1 MCAWH
6 KIVVSWVSHAWSWS
20 KITHVMQNYVL
31 TAIHLYSLL
40 NLHFLLE
47 HECTKNFSFWIL
59 SWIKLTNSTSW
70 QRRIK
75 NYFVMKMAQELF
87 YNLHCFFFN
96 KNGNSFK
103 ICWENYSSSGVVSF
117 RTLPIMLPTVCMNK
131 SLQNKLSPR
140 RRTWT
145 IYEHFFNFQFSVF
158 IGFVYLLPLPLR
170 SQNPLKCLCFVLI
183 KFCAFWRLC
192 GYFNKQPKK
201 LPNTHLPM
209 EVVLGAPSGADR
221 GENIWNVCECIF
233 LSKRNDWR
241 FNCV

>member
-1 MCAWH
+1 M
-6 KIVVSWVSHAWSWS
+6 
-20 KITHVMQNYVL
+20 
-31 TAIHLYSLL
+31 
-40 NLHFLLE
+40 F
-47 HECTKNFSFWIL
+47 
-59 SWIKLTNSTSW
+59 
-70 QRRIK
+70 
-75 NYFVMKMAQELF
+75 
-87 YNLHCFFFN
+87 FFFN
-96 KNGNSFK
+96 KNWITFK

-131 SLQNKLSPR
+131 SLQNKHSTR

-209 EVVLGAPSGADR
+209 EVVLGRQVELTEVKTS
-221 GENIWNVCECIF
+221 EMFVNVYFF
-233 LSKRNDWR
+233 LSETTDALIV
-241 FNCV
+241 FNV

>member
-1 MCAWH
+1 MY
-6 KIVVSWVSHAWSWS
+6 K
-20 KITHVMQNYVL
+20 K
-31 TAIHLYSLL
+31 
-40 NLHFLLE
+40 
-47 HECTKNFSFWIL
+47 FSFWIL

-96 KNGNSFK
+96 KNGITFK

-145 IYEHFFNFQFSVF
+145 IYEHFFNFQLSVF

-183 KFCAFWRLC
+183 KFCAFLETLWLLQQTAEKIAKHTLTDGGGAGGAKWSWQRW
-192 GYFNKQPKK
+192 K
-201 LPNTHLPM
+201 HLKCLWM
-209 EVVLGAPSGADR
+209 YIS
-221 GENIWNVCECIF
+221 F
-233 LSKRNDWR
+233 
-241 FNCV
+241 